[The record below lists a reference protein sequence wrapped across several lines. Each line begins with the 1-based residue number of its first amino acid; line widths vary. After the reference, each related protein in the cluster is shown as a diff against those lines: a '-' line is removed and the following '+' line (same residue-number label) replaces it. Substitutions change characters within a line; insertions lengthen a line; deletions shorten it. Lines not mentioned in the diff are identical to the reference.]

1 MTAIRTQN
9 TDAAHCLKKW
19 LMPGI
24 WAKKAVW
31 VSLNINNWESV
42 KMNIDTQVEV
52 TNKPVKCV
60 IWDLDNTIW
69 EGVLSEQDEVKLKEN
84 IPQIIK
90 KLDNMGIL
98 QSISS
103 RNEASDAMAKL
114 REFELDEYFIYPQI
128 NWGPKS
134 LSIEKIQKSLNISAD
149 TFIFVDDQIMERD
162 EVNSRHPDVVC
173 IDALEYNTLLDL
185 PRIASMEISDDAKLR
200 RRRYQDDILRK
211 NEEEQFIGTPE
222 DFLSQLDMKF
232 YIAKAEEEDL
242 LRAEELTQ
250 RTNQLNSTGITYSR
264 DELSALMAADDHDLF
279 VFELVDK
286 YGSYGKIGLALVQYK
301 GDTDYIKLLLMSC
314 RTMSRGVGSIALT
327 YIMKQAKEKSHN
339 LHAEFKRTQRNRQM
353 YVTYQF
359 AGFKKCQEL
368 SDDTIIFS
376 HDLSQVPD
384 FPRYVKIEIN

>member
-1 MTAIRTQN
+1 M
-9 TDAAHCLKKW
+9 KY
-19 LMPGI
+19 
-24 WAKKAVW
+24 
-31 VSLNINNWESV
+31 
-42 KMNIDTQVEV
+42 IDTQVEV

-84 IPQIIK
+84 IAQIIK
-90 KLDNMGIL
+90 KLDSMGIL

-103 RNEASDAMAKL
+103 RNDASDAMAKL

-134 LSIEKIQKSLNISAD
+134 LSIERIQKSLNISTD

-162 EVNSRHPDVVC
+162 EVNSKHPDVVC
-173 IDALEYNTLLDL
+173 IDALEYKTILDL
-185 PRIASMEISDDAKLR
+185 PRIANMEISDDAKLR
-200 RRRYQDDILRK
+200 RSRYQDDILRK
-211 NEEEQFIGTPE
+211 NEEEQFVGTPE
-222 DFLSQLDMKF
+222 DFLSQLEMKF

-250 RTNQLNSTGITYSR
+250 RTNQLNSTGITYNR
-264 DELSALMAADDHDLF
+264 DELSELMASDDHDLF

-314 RTMSRGVGSIALT
+314 RTLSRGVGSIALT